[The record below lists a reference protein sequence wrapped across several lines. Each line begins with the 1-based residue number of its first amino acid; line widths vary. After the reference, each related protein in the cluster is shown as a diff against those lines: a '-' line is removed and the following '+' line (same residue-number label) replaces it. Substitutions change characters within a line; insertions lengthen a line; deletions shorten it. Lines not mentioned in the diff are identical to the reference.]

1 MATPSAPLPAARLSR
16 ARLPALRRFNLR
28 AGRPRLATFE
38 SVRARVYLTLVS
50 LIVLTLLIAGVVFF
64 FLLGGYEDRLAEST
78 LREISAPVYSQYVQ
92 TESGLDVARV
102 SRRAVSAEPGAGV
115 PALFVDA
122 SGLVI
127 SEAGG
132 TGRFVD
138 ERFAIDLSEAG
149 IGFENRVEGTVT
161 TSSGERLDY
170 VAARLDPESADE
182 FGAEFLLFVLPEEQR
197 QSVLGDLT
205 ERLILAGGLALGAAI
220 IVGLFLSRSI
230 YRPLQ
235 AVSEAARSV
244 ARGRFDYKVA
254 VEGTSEARE
263 LAESF
268 NHMTDEV
275 NRQQAALREFLANV
289 SHDLQTPLT
298 SINGFSQALLDGTIE
313 DAKSQHNASR
323 IIEEESR
330 RLLRLVEGLLDLSRM
345 EAGQIEVHL
354 ARLDVEELLEHI
366 YDLFSLRS
374 EELEVDLRVVRSEI
388 PVPEVL
394 GDIDRLEQVLAN
406 LVDNALRHT
415 PPGGKVVL
423 SARRESEVTVGIAV
437 ADTGTGI
444 PAEAIPHLFDRF
456 YHSDRPGAQGGTGL
470 GLAIARELSR
480 AQQGEIQVES
490 TENEGTVFRVLL
502 RGYDTRA
509 GTRRARSF
517 R

>member
-1 MATPSAPLPAARLSR
+1 LPGAAP
-16 ARLPALRRFNLR
+16 
-28 AGRPRLATFE
+28 FE
-38 SVRARVYLTLVS
+38 SVRARVYLTLTA
-50 LIVLTLLIAGVVFF
+50 LIVLTLLFAGVVFF

-92 TESGLDVARV
+92 SESSLDILRV
-102 SRRAVSAEPGAGV
+102 SRRAVSSEPGAGV

-122 SGLVI
+122 GGLVV

-138 ERFAIDLSEAG
+138 ERFAIDLSDAG

-170 VAARLDPESADE
+170 VAARLDPQSADE

-244 ARGRFDYKVA
+244 ARGRFDHKVA

-313 DAKSQHNASR
+313 DAKSQQNATR

-354 ARLDVEELLEHI
+354 ARVGVGELLQHIHALFALRAEELDVEL
-366 YDLFSLRS
+366 S
-374 EELEVDLRVVRSEI
+374 VDGGE
-388 PVPEVL
+388 VPEVL

-423 SARRESEVTVGIAV
+423 SARLESEVTVGIAV

-444 PAEAIPHLFDRF
+444 PEEAIPHLFDRF
-456 YHSDRPGAQGGTGL
+456 YRSDRPGAQGGTGL

-490 TENEGTVFRVLL
+490 TWNEGTIFRVLL
-502 RGYDTRA
+502 RVYDTRA
-509 GTRRARSF
+509 AARQARSF

>member
-1 MATPSAPLPAARLSR
+1 MATPSAPLPATRWSR
-16 ARLPALRRFNLR
+16 ARLPALRRFRVPLTLPG
-28 AGRPRLATFE
+28 AAIFE
-38 SVRARVYLTLVS
+38 SVRARVYLTLTA
-50 LIVLTLLIAGVVFF
+50 LIVLTLLFAGIVFF

-92 TESGLDVARV
+92 SESSLDIARV
-102 SRRAVSAEPGAGV
+102 SRRAVSSEPGAGV

-122 SGLVI
+122 GGLVV

-138 ERFAIDLSEAG
+138 ERFVIDLSDAG
-149 IGFENRVEGTVT
+149 IGFENRVEGRVT

-170 VAARLDPESADE
+170 VAARLDPQSADE

-244 ARGRFDYKVA
+244 ARGRFDHKVA

-313 DAKSQHNASR
+313 DAESQHNASR

-345 EAGQIEVHL
+345 EAGQIEVNL
-354 ARLDVEELLEHI
+354 ARVDVADLLQHIHALFALRAEELDVQLSVEDDE
-366 YDLFSLRS
+366 
-374 EELEVDLRVVRSEI
+374 
-388 PVPEVL
+388 VPEVL

-415 PPGGKVVL
+415 PPGGTVVL

-444 PAEAIPHLFDRF
+444 PEEAIPHLFDRF

-490 TENEGTVFRVLL
+490 TWNEGTVFRVLL
-502 RGYDTRA
+502 RVYDTRA
-509 GTRRARSF
+509 AARQARSF

>member
-1 MATPSAPLPAARLSR
+1 MATPSAPMPTTRWSRTRLPVLRCFRLSL
-16 ARLPALRRFNLR
+16 RLP
-28 AGRPRLATFE
+28 GPATFE
-38 SVRARVYLTLVS
+38 SVRARVYLTLAS
-50 LIVLTLLIAGVVFF
+50 LIVLTLLFAGVVFF

-92 TESGLDVARV
+92 SESSLDIARV
-102 SRRAVSAEPGAGV
+102 SRRAVSSEPGADV
-115 PALFVDA
+115 PALFVDTG
-122 SGLVI
+122 GLVV

-138 ERFAIDLSEAG
+138 ERFAIDLSGAG

-170 VAARLDPESADE
+170 VAARLDPQSADE

-197 QSVLGDLT
+197 QPVLGDLT
-205 ERLILAGGLALGAAI
+205 ERLFLAGGLALAAAI

-244 ARGRFDYKVA
+244 ARGRFDHKVA

-313 DAKSQHNASR
+313 DAKSQANASR

-345 EAGQIEVHL
+345 EAGQIEVKL
-354 ARLDVEELLEHI
+354 ARVDVGDLLQHIHALFALRAEELDVEL
-366 YDLFSLRS
+366 S
-374 EELEVDLRVVRSEI
+374 VDGRE
-388 PVPEVL
+388 VPEVL

-415 PPGGKVVL
+415 PPSGKVVL

-444 PAEAIPHLFDRF
+444 PEEAIPHLFDRF
-456 YHSDRPGAQGGTGL
+456 YRSDRPGAQGGTGL

-490 TENEGTVFRVLL
+490 KWNEGTVFRVLL
-502 RGYDTRA
+502 RVYDTRSS
-509 GTRRARSF
+509 TRQARSF

>member
-1 MATPSAPLPAARLSR
+1 MATPSAPLRTTRWSR
-16 ARLPALRRFNLR
+16 IHLPALHRLR
-28 AGRPRLATFE
+28 LPLRQSGATIFE
-38 SVRARVYLTLVS
+38 SVRARVYLTLAS

-92 TESGLDVARV
+92 SESSLDIARV
-102 SRRAVSAEPGAGV
+102 SRRAVSSESGADV
-115 PALFVDA
+115 PALFVDMG
-122 SGLVI
+122 GLVV
-127 SEAGG
+127 SAAGG

-138 ERFAIDLSEAG
+138 ERFAIDLNDAG
-149 IGFENRVEGTVT
+149 IGFENRVEGIVT
-161 TSSGERLDY
+161 TSSRERLNY
-170 VAARLDPESADE
+170 VAARLDPRSANE

-205 ERLILAGGLALGAAI
+205 ERLILAGSLALGAAI

-244 ARGRFDYKVA
+244 ARGRFDHKVA
-254 VEGTSEARE
+254 VKGTSEARE

-313 DAKSQHNASR
+313 DTKSRQNASR

-345 EAGQIEVHL
+345 EAGQIEVNL
-354 ARLDVEELLEHI
+354 ARVDTGDLLQHI
-366 YDLFSLRS
+366 HALFALRS
-374 EELEVDLRVVRSEI
+374 EELDVDLRVNCAE
-388 PVPEVL
+388 VPDVL

-406 LVDNALRHT
+406 LVDNALRLT
-415 PPGGKVVL
+415 PPGGEVVL

-444 PAEAIPHLFDRF
+444 PEEAIPHLFDRF
-456 YHSDRPGAQGGTGL
+456 YRSDRPGAQGGTGL

-490 TENEGTVFRVLL
+490 RWNEGTVFRVLL
-502 RGYDTRA
+502 RVYDTKSADRQ
-509 GTRRARSF
+509 ARSF
-517 R
+517 Q